1 MKQPKYA
8 RTRAASLGA
17 SQIWLHL
24 EVEDE
29 SMWTHQVGAI
39 VWAKVAG
46 HPDPFWP
53 GVVKAVKTVF
63 EVSKNQEQY
72 RNLYR

>member
-1 MKQPKYA
+1 M
-8 RTRAASLGA
+8 TS
-17 SQIWLHL
+17 SNDTISH

-46 HPDPFWP
+46 HSDPFWP

-63 EVSKNQEQY
+63 QVSKNQEQY
-72 RNLYR
+72 RNLYRIPFLLYETKRD